1 MKFLKNNENLL
12 VAMLIY
18 SNYYTSWDLNPNLR
32 RPVSR
37 KNFLRPRETKK
48 QN

>member
-1 MKFLKNNENLL
+1 MKFLENNENLL

-18 SNYYTSWDLNPNLR
+18 TTYYTSWDSNPNLR

-37 KNFLRPRETKK
+37 EKFSRPRETKK